1 MIQKVSSFLKKDT
14 VLTIALALAVLSMF
28 IIPPSAGYLKY
39 LDLHTLILLFGL
51 MTATTG
57 LQNIGFFR
65 QLGELLLLRI
75 HSLRHLEQLLILL
88 CFFSSML
95 ITNDVALITFVP
107 FALELLRMVNRK
119 DQIVPVV
126 VCQTLAANLGSMTTP
141 VGNPQNLYLYSISGM
156 GIGAFLQIM
165 GPLTLISA
173 GLIFLICLIH
183 KDFPIRQGMLFTP
196 RETISLDT
204 ADRDTTSDEA
214 FPKRCLFCCLGMFF
228 LCLCTVAGLLPLPI
242 LFICILAIGCL
253 ADPKIF
259 CQVDY
264 SLILTFIGFFIFI
277 GNLKHIPAVSSL
289 LSSMITGH
297 EVIVS
302 VLASQVISNV
312 PAAIL
317 LSGFTEKGVS
327 LLIGTN
333 LGGLGTLIASMAS
346 LISYKYIVRSCPE
359 KKGIYFRWFTI
370 ANAGFL
376 AVLMA
381 VYFLVFYSI

>member
-1 MIQKVSSFLKKDT
+1 MKIFINTCIRFFKKET
-14 VLTIALALAVLSMF
+14 VLCIAGFLAFISAFFVHPSAAYMRYIDFRVLSLLFSLMLVVAGF
-28 IIPPSAGYLKY
+28 QSIGLFHCLGSALLTKV
-39 LDLHTLILLFGL
+39 HTTRQLILVL
-51 MTATTG
+51 
-57 LQNIGFFR
+57 
-65 QLGELLLLRI
+65 
-75 HSLRHLEQLLILL
+75 SLL
-88 CFFSSML
+88 CFFSSMF
-95 ITNDVALITFVP
+95 ITNDVALLTFVP
-107 FALELLRMVNRK
+107 FAIMILTMAGQQKLLIST
-119 DQIVPVV
+119 IVL
-126 VCQTLAANLGSMTTP
+126 QTIGANLGSMFTP
-141 VGNPQNLYLYSISGM
+141 VGNPQNLYLYSHFELSLDTFIRS
-156 GIGAFLQIM
+156 IGPFSLLSLVLLLLVTM
-165 GPLTLISA
+165 
-173 GLIFLICLIH
+173 
-183 KDFPIRQGMLFTP
+183 FTP

-204 ADRDTTSDEA
+204 AGRDTTSDET